1 MPTPLSTGNGKGL
14 ASAVATVRGEAR
26 GSQFDLARAPGSAC
40 TQPGGHPFIR
50 VAASFSACW
59 VLLLRF
65 RGSRLD
71 GVLLGPESLRVVL
84 FLGFFL
90 VDDHCEE
97 LLHLLGHAGR

>member
-1 MPTPLSTGNGKGL
+1 MNLL
-14 ASAVATVRGEAR
+14 R
-26 GSQFDLARAPGSAC
+26 DLALNVSGDGRVLLIISRHGPSLSCPRLA
-40 TQPGGHPFIR
+40 THIRKTDGHPFIR

-71 GVLLGPESLRVVL
+71 GVLLGAQSLGVVL
-84 FLGFFL
+84 FLCFFL